1 MIGGELTGIAIVAS
15 AAMVCG
21 ALFSRLRQ
29 PPLVG
34 YILAGILLGPTAMG
48 VVEDREQ
55 IALLAELGV
64 LILLFIIGLELSLR
78 AFKLVWRQSLGTMA
92 FQVIGTVAIA
102 FLVKLGLGW
111 SVGQALLVG
120 FVLALSSTAVAI
132 KILEDIGELRTEIG
146 RIAIG
151 VLIAQDLAVVPMM
164 LVIGS
169 MGESDVS
176 IVRSIVAVI
185 AAVGILAAV
194 IVVLG
199 QRRKFRLPFIDTI
212 EGDIDLTTMAAL
224 GICFSAAA
232 ASGLLGLSPAY
243 GAFLGG
249 LIVGNTADRARMIR
263 ATQPIQAVLIMVFF
277 VSIGL
282 LIDIGFIW
290 ANLWLVLLLVL
301 IVTLVKTAM
310 NIGIIRF
317 FGAPWKTAFLAG
329 TVMGQIGEFS
339 FVLAAAGLSVGLIGD
354 EDNRLLVSLI
364 ALSLAVS
371 PLWLVTARRLEQ
383 IRWRNHMNP
392 VMVLRRLLGREI
404 KGANRVALPVLA
416 VMRQGIGGAWR
427 SSRQAWMSGTSSF
440 RTTLGR
446 ATTTR
451 RDPPEAKSRS
461 GDGGPEKPEVR
472 E

>member
-1 MIGGELTGIAIVAS
+1 MIGGELTGIALVAS
-15 AAMVCG
+15 AALICG

-34 YILAGILLGPTAMG
+34 YILAGILLGPTALG

-78 AFKLVWRQSLGTMA
+78 AFKLVWRQSLGTVA
-92 FQVIGTVAIA
+92 LQVIGAIAIA

-111 SVGQALLVG
+111 SSGQALLVG

-146 RIAIG
+146 RIAVG

-164 LVIGS
+164 LVIGTL
-169 MGESDVS
+169 GNTQVS
-176 IVRSIVAVI
+176 VTGSVFAIV
-185 AAVGILAAV
+185 AAVGILSAV
-194 IVVLG
+194 IIVLG
-199 QRRKFRLPFIDTI
+199 QRRKYRLPLIDTI

-232 ASGLLGLSPAY
+232 GSGLLGLSPAY
-243 GAFLGG
+243 GAFLAG
-249 LIVGNTADRARMIR
+249 LVVGNTADRAKMIQ
-263 ATQPIQAVLIMVFF
+263 ATLPIQAVLIMVFF

-290 ANLWLVLLLVL
+290 ANLWLVLILVL
-301 IVTLVKTAM
+301 VVTVVKTAM
-310 NIGIIRF
+310 NIAIIRL
-317 FGAPWKTAFLAG
+317 FGASWKNAFLAG

-339 FVLAAAGLSVGLIGD
+339 FVLVAAGLSVGLIGD
-354 EDNRLLVSLI
+354 EENRLLVSLI

-371 PLWLVTARRLEQ
+371 PLWLITARRLER
-383 IRWRNHMNP
+383 IRWREHMRP
-392 VMVLRRLLGREI
+392 QLVLRRLYMQEI
-404 KGANRVALPVLA
+404 KSIGRLSRPVYSAFRAAMPVVGMLITLANRATQP
-416 VMRQGIGGAWR
+416 
-427 SSRQAWMSGTSSF
+427 F
-440 RTTLGR
+440 RRGLR
-446 ATTTR
+446 HATTSR
-451 RDPPEAKSRS
+451 REPDETKNLSPVK
-461 GDGGPEKPEVR
+461 DGPEQSE
-472 E
+472 

>member
-1 MIGGELTGIAIVAS
+1 MIGGELTGIALVAS
-15 AAMVCG
+15 AALICG
-21 ALFSRLRQ
+21 AVFSRLRQ

-64 LILLFIIGLELSLR
+64 LVLLFIIGLELSLR

-92 FQVIGTVAIA
+92 LQVVGAMAIA
-102 FLVKLGLGW
+102 FLVKFSLGW
-111 SVGQALLVG
+111 GAEQALLVG

-132 KILEDIGELRTEIG
+132 KILEDIGELRSEIG

-164 LVIGS
+164 LIIGTL
-169 MGESDVS
+169 GDTRVS
-176 IVRSIVAVI
+176 LAGSVFAIV
-185 AAVGILAAV
+185 AAVGILSAV
-194 IVVLG
+194 ILVLG
-199 QRRKFRLPFIDTI
+199 QRRKYRLPFIDTI
-212 EGDIDLTTMAAL
+212 EGDVDLTTMAAL
-224 GICFSAAA
+224 GICFAAA
-232 ASGLLGLSPAY
+232 AGSGLLGLSPAY
-243 GAFLGG
+243 GAFLAG
-249 LIVGNTADRARMIR
+249 LVVGNTADRAKMIH

-290 ANLWLVLLLVL
+290 ANLWLVLVLVL
-301 IVTLVKTAM
+301 AVTVVKTAM
-310 NIGIIRF
+310 NIAIIRF
-317 FGAPWKTAFLAG
+317 LGASWKNAFLAG

-371 PLWLVTARRLEQ
+371 PLWLITARRLEA
-383 IRWRNHMNP
+383 IRWRDHMRP
-392 VMVLRRLLGREI
+392 QVVLQRLYGREL
-404 KGANRVALPVLA
+404 KSLERVARPGMGIFRGAAGRLA
-416 VMRQGIGGAWR
+416 QGLASLSNRASSPFQRGRGR
-427 SSRQAWMSGTSSF
+427 SRTAPHRSTEEETVGSGKRNAT
-440 RTTLGR
+440 RT
-446 ATTTR
+446 
-451 RDPPEAKSRS
+451 E
-461 GDGGPEKPEVR
+461 
-472 E
+472 